1 MSDSV
6 MVPRAEMKFAIAQA
20 IWEIDRNESTG
31 ARTLMVAA
39 QNLLTAA
46 STPVGGWED
55 ISSLARQMMAGKGA
69 MGAVVDGLPEDVCE
83 LHADNLNALLDA
95 IDVKSL
101 HAILTQTEKG
111 S

>member
-6 MVPRAEMKFAIAQA
+6 MVPREPTEAMLNAVVAGTDWMPRRHRSDVAKQV
-20 IWEIDRNESTG
+20 WS
-31 ARTLMVAA
+31 LMI
-39 QNLLTAA
+39 AA
-46 STPVGGWED
+46 STPAGGWED

-101 HAILTQTEKG
+101 HAILPQTEKG